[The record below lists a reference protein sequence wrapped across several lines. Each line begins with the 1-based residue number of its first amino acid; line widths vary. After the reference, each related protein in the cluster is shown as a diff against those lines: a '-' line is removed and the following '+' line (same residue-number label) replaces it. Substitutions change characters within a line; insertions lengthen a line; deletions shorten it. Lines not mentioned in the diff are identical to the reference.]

1 MGNIC
6 GGGNPYKGSKEE
18 QDINNRIE
26 KQLRQQR
33 KELETEIKMLLLG
46 MCLPDLAPPS
56 PTRRSGLRL
65 GSAFAVCVR
74 LEQEA
79 GLRRQLAS
87 LGVSSQRALENCCC
101 FMGLR

>member
-46 MCLPDLAPPS
+46 TPS
-56 PTRRSGLRL
+56 TLFT
-65 GSAFAVCVR
+65 AAV
-74 LEQEA
+74 A
-79 GLRRQLAS
+79 GKL
-87 LGVSSQRALENCCC
+87 
-101 FMGLR
+101 